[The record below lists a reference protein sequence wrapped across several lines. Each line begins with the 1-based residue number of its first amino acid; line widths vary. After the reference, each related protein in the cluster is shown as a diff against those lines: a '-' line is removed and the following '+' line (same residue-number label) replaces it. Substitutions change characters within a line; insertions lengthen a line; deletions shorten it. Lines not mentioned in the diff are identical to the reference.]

1 MKEKILVVEDE
12 ETIRSMLIDSL
23 EEKGYVVQSAVDGE
37 AGLEFALKNEYDLIL
52 LDIVLPRKNG
62 LEVLEELQKVK
73 KEKLPKVLIL
83 TNLGETDS
91 VQKALDLGAMSYLV
105 KADHNLA
112 DIMLRVENLLKD

>member
-23 EEKGYVVQSAVDGE
+23 EERGYVVQAAVDGE
-37 AGLEFALKNEYDLIL
+37 SGLGLALKNEYDLIL

-62 LEVLEELQKVK
+62 LEVLEELQKAK
-73 KEKLPKVLIL
+73 KEDLPKVLVL

-91 VQKALDLGAMSYLV
+91 IQKALDLGAMSYLV
-105 KADHNLA
+105 KADHNLS
-112 DIMLRVENLLKD
+112 DIMLKVEKLLKG